1 MVEDGQ
7 YWEAIQQLEPMVVNA
22 RGETRIEGQ
31 LLLARAYLRNPLWK
45 KRAEGVLQAMLDK
58 DPQNIGACLLLA
70 DIYREAQLPARAKAL
85 YRKVLE
91 TQPGHAAAR
100 EALAFLDR
108 PPGKAKGLGGV
119 ASFFKKR

>member
-1 MVEDGQ
+1 MFEDGQ

-22 RGETRIEGQ
+22 GGETRIEGQ

-45 KRAEGVLQAMLDK
+45 KRAEGILQSMLDR
-58 DPQNIGACLLLA
+58 DPQNVGACLLLA
-70 DIYREAQLPARAKAL
+70 DIYREAQLLARARAL

-91 TQPGHAAAR
+91 TQPGNGAAR
-100 EALAFLDR
+100 EALAFLER
-108 PPGKAKGLGGV
+108 PPGKTKGLGGV